1 MTRDSD
7 KHKNMSKKNKQDF
20 SDSENESEYDYV
32 EATVLENPDVSAKEI
47 NKMILD
53 IFPLK
58 SKKEKL
64 KQLKKIRDFKK
75 QEKKGKMKHKSTTPG
90 VSTRQSNRKHRR
102 RNPKLKTHKD
112 VSEEEEDEDE
122 EEDEEEDD
130 EEENIKLKRSFEQLK
145 LNKSKRLLSRPLTKD
160 QLLGKSTKKRRKEN
174 KHKKVVNKKVVTKKV
189 AKKNDKQKRNRKRSK
204 DIEQEW
210 ETVEETESSTEEET
224 MEEDDS
230 DYFPENEDDVLDND
244 ELDMLKDGNMKF
256 NIIFTTGGPNGG
268 RPLMDFDDYGAEYD
282 DFMKDEYDEYDEE
295 YDDVD
300 EYVTSDDNDTEC
312 SDSENETSSKSSKH
326 NMSKK
331 KKSNKTKFT
340 VNEVVNVKLKDWVGF
355 YKGTVV
361 KVHSNKN
368 KTTKKIEVTYDIEL
382 DDDNGEEYDIVT
394 EVPSTRMKKINKETI
409 EFENLIREMREL
421 SSIKK
426 KGKKAYQKKIDQ
438 MVKAS
443 EKQRQKHDKKEKKRK
458 KKKYMSKFKSLLK
471 TKDPMNE
478 FKYFNGLAIEQ
489 QKLILKKM
497 KDLNE
502 FDNVEKPY
510 RLQLI
515 ESDIPVEYKSCAIK
529 KINSLT
535 YMDPGSGEYYKIKQ
549 WVDTFMKLPFNKYNN
564 LPITMADGP
573 EKCKTFMED
582 AKASLDN
589 AVYGLDDAKM
599 QIMQIVGQWI
609 SNPDSVGNAIA
620 IQGPMGT
627 GKTTLV
633 KNGISKILNRPFAF
647 LALGG
652 ATDSSFLE
660 GHSYTYEG
668 SSWGKIVDIL
678 LTSKCMNPV
687 IYFDELD
694 KISNTPKGEEIAG
707 ILTHLTDLT
716 QNSQYH
722 DKYFSNL
729 DFNLSKA
736 LFIFSYNDESKVNKI
751 LLDRMYKI
759 KTKGYDTKQ
768 KITIANDYLIPSI
781 IKNVNF
787 QKDDIVFPIKTLEYI
802 INENTEGEKGVRNLK
817 RALEIIY
824 TKLNLYRLM
833 KEDTTLFENQTTFKV
848 TFPHTVTIE
857 NVKVFIKK
865 NDSNTQPPFGMY
877 V

>member
-1 MTRDSD
+1 MPRDSD
-7 KHKNMSKKNKQDF
+7 KRKNMSKKNKEDF
-20 SDSENESEYDYV
+20 SDSDSDSDYDYIQ
-32 EATVLENPDVSAKEI
+32 ETIRENPNISAKEI

-64 KQLKKIRDFKK
+64 KQLEKIKEFKSKEKRENMKQKKKSNVGKNKRGNKAKK
-75 QEKKGKMKHKSTTPG
+75 SKRPSSDVEYETESSGDEYDQ
-90 VSTRQSNRKHRR
+90 VS
-102 RNPKLKTHKD
+102 
-112 VSEEEEDEDE
+112 
-122 EEDEEEDD
+122 
-130 EEENIKLKRSFEQLK
+130 LKRSFDALK
-145 LNKSKRLLSRPLTKD
+145 CNNSKPNRPLTKK
-160 QLLGKSTKKRRKEN
+160 QVRNNKKKREKQG
-174 KHKKVVNKKVVTKKV
+174 KKKAKNKKVV
-189 AKKNDKQKRNRKRSK
+189 KNQH
-204 DIEQEW
+204 EEW
-210 ETVEETESSTEEET
+210 ETVEESATSDEEES
-224 MEEDDS
+224 DS
-230 DYFPENEDDVLDND
+230 DYFPENEDDELDND

-256 NIIFTTGGPNGG
+256 NIIFTTGGLGG
-268 RPLMDFDDYGAEYD
+268 GDPMSMAEFENYDQEYNFTGGDYYEDDDSEYND
-282 DFMKDEYDEYDEE
+282 QEE
-295 YDDVD
+295 YI
-300 EYVTSDDNDTEC
+300 TSS
-312 SDSENETSSKSSKH
+312 SDSDSDNSETDTKKSKSKSS
-326 NMSKK
+326 SKK
-331 KKSNKTKFT
+331 NKTKF
-340 VNEVVNVKLKDWVGF
+340 VKNEVVMVKLKEWDEF

-361 KVHSNKN
+361 KVHRTKD
-368 KTTKKIEVTYDIEL
+368 KATKKIDVSYDIEL
-382 DDDNGEEYDIVT
+382 FAENDEEFETVID
-394 EVPSTRMKKINKETI
+394 VPSTRMKKVNKEAM
-409 EFENLIREMREL
+409 EFEKLINEMKEIA
-421 SSIKK
+421 STKK
-426 KGKKAYQKKIDQ
+426 KGKKAYQRKIDQ

-443 EKQRQKHDKKEKKRK
+443 EKQKEKNEKKESK
-458 KKKYMSKFKSLLK
+458 KKKKKHMSKFKSLLK
-471 TKDPMNE
+471 TKPPMNE
-478 FKYFNGLAIEQ
+478 FKYFNGLSIEQ
-489 QKLILKKM
+489 QKIILKKM
-497 KDLNE
+497 KDLNDY
-502 FDNVEKPY
+502 DNVEKPY

-515 ESDIPVEYKSCAIK
+515 ESNIPVEYKSCAIK

-549 WVDTFMKLPFNKYNN
+549 WVDTFMKIPFNKHNQ

-573 EKCKTFMED
+573 EKCKSFMED
-582 AKASLDN
+582 AKASLDS
-589 AVYGLDDAKM
+589 AVFGLDDAKM

-716 QNSQYH
+716 QNTQYH
-722 DKYFSNL
+722 DKYFSNV
-729 DFNLSKA
+729 DFDLSKA

-759 KTKGYDTKQ
+759 RTKGYDTKQ

-787 QKDDIVFPIKTLEYI
+787 KREDIVFPNETLEYI

-833 KEDTTLFENQTTFKV
+833 KEDTTLFENQKTFKV
-848 TFPHTVTIE
+848 EFPHTVTIE
-857 NVKVFIKK
+857 NVKAFIKK
-865 NDSNTQPPFGMY
+865 NDTTTRPPFGMY
-877 V
+877 L

>member
-1 MTRDSD
+1 MPRDSD
-7 KHKNMSKKNKQDF
+7 KRKNMSKKNKEEF
-20 SDSENESEYDYV
+20 SESESDSEYDYI
-32 EATVLENPDVSAKEI
+32 EETIRENPNISAKEI

-64 KQLKKIRDFKK
+64 QQLEKIKEFKANEKREKMKKSRKTK
-75 QEKKGKMKHKSTTPG
+75 TKKGNKRSKPETE
-90 VSTRQSNRKHRR
+90 
-102 RNPKLKTHKD
+102 
-112 VSEEEEDEDE
+112 SECET
-122 EEDEEEDD
+122 DD
-130 EEENIKLKRSFEQLK
+130 EQPQENLKRSFEKLK
-145 LNKSKRLLSRPLTKD
+145 RNKYKQKRPLTKN
-160 QLLGKSTKKRRKEN
+160 QIRETKQGKKKTQQKERKQSKKKN
-174 KHKKVVNKKVVTKKV
+174 KKLISELHRLEDVNKKVKRRKS
-189 AKKNDKQKRNRKRSK
+189 KRGNKSKHKEESESDKEC
-204 DIEQEW
+204 DDEQEW
-210 ETVEETESSTEEET
+210 ETVEEVESETDTEEE
-224 MEEDDS
+224 ESDS
-230 DYFPENEDDVLDND
+230 DYFPENEDDELDDD

-256 NIIFTTGGPNGG
+256 NIIFTTGGMGG
-268 RPLMDFDDYGAEYD
+268 AGGPMSMAEFNEFDDEYDFMGGGDDYYEDEDEYD
-282 DFMKDEYDEYDEE
+282 DQEE
-295 YDDVD
+295 YI
-300 EYVTSDDNDTEC
+300 TSSD
-312 SDSENETSSKSSKH
+312 SDSECSETDTKKSASKSKSSSNK
-326 NMSKK
+326 
-331 KKSNKTKFT
+331 NKTKF
-340 VNEVVNVKLKDWVGF
+340 VKDELVMVKLKEWSDF

-361 KVHSNKN
+361 KVHQTKN
-368 KTTKKIEVTYDIEL
+368 RQTKKMEVTYDIEL
-382 DDDNGEEYDIVT
+382 DDENGEEFETVID
-394 EVPSTRMKKINKETI
+394 VPSTRMKKINKESM
-409 EFENLIREMREL
+409 EFEKLISEMKEIA
-421 SSIKK
+421 STKK

-438 MVKAS
+438 MVKAA
-443 EKQRQKHDKKEKKRK
+443 EKHEKKTEKKETK
-458 KKKYMSKFKSLLK
+458 KKKKKHMTKFKTLLK
-471 TKDPMNE
+471 TKAPMNE
-478 FKYFNGLAIEQ
+478 FKYFNGLNIEQ
-489 QKLILKKM
+489 QKIILKKM

-502 FDNVEKPY
+502 YDNVEKPY

-549 WVDTFMKLPFNKYNN
+549 WVDTFMKIPFNKHNR

-582 AKASLDN
+582 AKASLDS

-722 DKYFSNL
+722 DKYFSNV
-729 DFNLSKA
+729 DFDLSKA

-759 KTKGYDTKQ
+759 RTKGYDTKQ

-781 IKNVNF
+781 IKNINF
-787 QKDDIVFPIKTLEYI
+787 SKEDIIFPNETLEYI

-833 KEDTTLFENQTTFKV
+833 KEDTTLFENQKTFKV
-848 TFPHTVTIE
+848 EFPHTVTVE
-857 NVKVFIKK
+857 NVKAFIKK
-865 NDSNTQPPFGMY
+865 NDTTTQPPFGMY
-877 V
+877 L

>member
-1 MTRDSD
+1 MPRDSD
-7 KHKNMSKKNKQDF
+7 KRKNMSKKNKEEF
-20 SDSENESEYDYV
+20 SGSESDSEYDYI
-32 EATVLENPDVSAKEI
+32 EETIRENPNISAKEI

-64 KQLKKIRDFKK
+64 QQLEKIKEFKANEKRKHMKNSRKTKSKKGNKRNK
-75 QEKKGKMKHKSTTPG
+75 QEAE
-90 VSTRQSNRKHRR
+90 
-102 RNPKLKTHKD
+102 
-112 VSEEEEDEDE
+112 SEFET
-122 EEDEEEDD
+122 DD
-130 EEENIKLKRSFEQLK
+130 EQQENLKRSFEKLK
-145 LNKSKRLLSRPLTKD
+145 RNKYKQNGPLTKNQIRETKQGKKKTQQKERKKGKKKNKNKKLPS
-160 QLLGKSTKKRRKEN
+160 QLHRLEG
-174 KHKKVVNKKVVTKKV
+174 VNKKV
-189 AKKNDKQKRNRKRSK
+189 KRRKSK
-204 DIEQEW
+204 RANKSKSKEESESDNEYDDEQEW
-210 ETVEETESSTEEET
+210 ETVEEEESDSDTEEE
-224 MEEDDS
+224 EESDS
-230 DYFPENEDDVLDND
+230 DYFPENEDDELDND

-256 NIIFTTGGPNGG
+256 NIIFTTGGMGG
-268 RPLMDFDDYGAEYD
+268 GPMSMAEFNEFDDEYDFMGGGDDYYEDEDEYD
-282 DFMKDEYDEYDEE
+282 DQEE
-295 YDDVD
+295 YI
-300 EYVTSDDNDTEC
+300 TS
-312 SDSENETSSKSSKH
+312 SDSDSDRSEMDTKKSSSKSKSS
-326 NMSKK
+326 SKK
-331 KKSNKTKFT
+331 NKTKF
-340 VNEVVNVKLKDWVGF
+340 VKNEVVMVKLKEWSDF

-361 KVHSNKN
+361 KVHQIKN
-368 KTTKKIEVTYDIEL
+368 KETKKMEVTYDIDL
-382 DDDNGEEYDIVT
+382 DDENGEEFETVID
-394 EVPSTRMKKINKETI
+394 VPSTRMKKVNKESM
-409 EFENLIREMREL
+409 EFEKLISEMKEIA
-421 SSIKK
+421 STKK
-426 KGKKAYQKKIDQ
+426 KGKKAYQRKIDQ
-438 MVKAS
+438 IVKAA
-443 EKQRQKHDKKEKKRK
+443 EKHEKKTEKKETK
-458 KKKYMSKFKSLLK
+458 KKKKKHMTKFKSLLK
-471 TKDPMNE
+471 AKAPMNE
-478 FKYFNGLAIEQ
+478 FKYFNGLNVEEQ
-489 QKLILKKM
+489 KIILKKM

-502 FDNVEKPY
+502 YDNVEKPY

-549 WVDTFMKLPFNKYNN
+549 WVDTFMKIPFNRHNQ

-582 AKASLDN
+582 AKASLDG

-722 DKYFSNL
+722 DKYFSNV
-729 DFNLSKA
+729 DFDLSKA

-759 KTKGYDTKQ
+759 RTKGYDTKQ

-787 QKDDIVFPIKTLEYI
+787 NKEDIVFPNETLEYI

-833 KEDTTLFENQTTFKV
+833 KEDTTLFENQKTFKV
-848 TFPHTVTIE
+848 EFPHTVTVE
-857 NVKVFIKK
+857 NVKAFIKK
-865 NDSNTQPPFGMY
+865 NDTTTQPPFGMY
-877 V
+877 L

>member
-1 MTRDSD
+1 MPRDSD
-7 KHKNMSKKNKQDF
+7 KRKNMSKKNKEDF
-20 SDSENESEYDYV
+20 SDSDSDSDYDYIQ
-32 EATVLENPDVSAKEI
+32 ETVRENPNISAKEI

-64 KQLKKIRDFKK
+64 KQLEKIKEFKLKEKRENMKQKKKSKAGKK
-75 QEKKGKMKHKSTTPG
+75 SNKGKKGKRPST
-90 VSTRQSNRKHRR
+90 
-102 RNPKLKTHKD
+102 D
-112 VSEEEEDEDE
+112 VEYETESSGDEYDQ
-122 EEDEEEDD
+122 
-130 EEENIKLKRSFEQLK
+130 ISLKRSFDALK
-145 LNKSKRLLSRPLTKD
+145 RNNSKPNRPLTKK
-160 QLLGKSTKKRRKEN
+160 QVRNNKKKRGKQG
-174 KHKKVVNKKVVTKKV
+174 KKKAKNKKVV
-189 AKKNDKQKRNRKRSK
+189 KNQH
-204 DIEQEW
+204 EEW
-210 ETVEETESSTEEET
+210 ETVEESATSDEEES
-224 MEEDDS
+224 DS
-230 DYFPENEDDVLDND
+230 DYFPENEDDELDND

-256 NIIFTTGGPNGG
+256 NIIFTTGGLGG
-268 RPLMDFDDYGAEYD
+268 GDPMSMAEFEKYDQEYD
-282 DFMKDEYDEYDEE
+282 FMGGDYYEDDDSEYNDQEE
-295 YDDVD
+295 YI
-300 EYVTSDDNDTEC
+300 TSSS
-312 SDSENETSSKSSKH
+312 SDSDNSETDTKKSKSKSS
-326 NMSKK
+326 SKK
-331 KKSNKTKFT
+331 NKTKF
-340 VNEVVNVKLKDWVGF
+340 VKNEVVMVKLKEWDEF
-355 YKGTVV
+355 YKGKVV
-361 KVHSNKN
+361 KVHRTKD
-368 KTTKKIEVTYDIEL
+368 KATKKIDVSYDIEL
-382 DDDNGEEYDIVT
+382 FAENDEEFETVID
-394 EVPSTRMKKINKETI
+394 VPSTRMKKVNKEAM
-409 EFENLIREMREL
+409 EFEKLINEMKEIA
-421 SSIKK
+421 STKK
-426 KGKKAYQKKIDQ
+426 KGKKAYQRKIDQ

-443 EKQRQKHDKKEKKRK
+443 EKQKEKNEKKESK
-458 KKKYMSKFKSLLK
+458 KKKKKHMSKFKSLLK
-471 TKDPMNE
+471 TKPPMNE
-478 FKYFNGLAIEQ
+478 FKYFNGLSIEQ
-489 QKLILKKM
+489 QKIILKKM
-497 KDLNE
+497 KDLNDY
-502 FDNVEKPY
+502 DNVEKPY

-515 ESDIPVEYKSCAIK
+515 ESNIPVEYKSCAIK

-549 WVDTFMKLPFNKYNN
+549 WVDTFMKIPFNKHNQ

-573 EKCKTFMED
+573 EKCKSFMED
-582 AKASLDN
+582 AKASLDS
-589 AVYGLDDAKM
+589 AVFGLDDAKM

-716 QNSQYH
+716 QNTQYH
-722 DKYFSNL
+722 DKYFSNV
-729 DFNLSKA
+729 DFDLSKA

-759 KTKGYDTKQ
+759 RTKGYDTKQ

-787 QKDDIVFPIKTLEYI
+787 KREDIVFPNETLEYI

-833 KEDTTLFENQTTFKV
+833 KEDTTLFENQKTFKV
-848 TFPHTVTIE
+848 EFPHTVTIE
-857 NVKVFIKK
+857 NVKAFIKK
-865 NDSNTQPPFGMY
+865 NDTTTQPPFGMY
-877 V
+877 L